1 MSDNLLEIRDLHVEF
16 RTYDGVVK
24 AINGMSFSVPRGKTV
39 GLVGETGAG
48 KTTAV
53 LSVMGLVQS
62 PPGVITQGQVLFEG
76 KDLLK
81 MGEHE
86 LRSLRGEKI
95 AMIFQNPMTSLNP
108 VYTVGKQI
116 SDIISLH
123 QKTDKEEAIKRAGD
137 MLEIVGIR
145 RERLNNYPHEFSGGM
160 KQRVCIAMGLSCNPS
175 LLIADEPTTALDV
188 TIQAQILDLMKN
200 LKEKYNTSTIFITH
214 ALGVVAEIADY
225 VVVVYAGS
233 VIEQGS
239 LKEIFTEPLHPYTKG
254 LFSCLPDIDSKAG
267 SRLKVIPG
275 SMPDPMHLPRGCKF
289 CERCNEAMDIC
300 RENEPEEVIVDGEH
314 QVKCHLYARREAGW
328 VKC

>member
-1 MSDNLLEIRDLHVEF
+1 MEMNENLLEIKDLHVEF

-24 AINGMSFSVPRGKTV
+24 AINGMSFSVPKGKTV

-48 KTTAV
+48 KTTTV
-53 LSVMGLVQS
+53 LSIMGLVQS
-62 PPGVITQGQVLFEG
+62 PPGVITKGEILFEG

-81 MGEHE
+81 MKEPG

-123 QKTDKEEAIKRAGD
+123 QKVGQEEAMKRAGD

-160 KQRVCIAMGLSCNPS
+160 KQRVCIAMGLSCNPQ

-188 TIQAQILDLMKN
+188 TIQAQILDLMKS

-239 LKEIFTEPLHPYTKG
+239 LEKVFTNPQHPYTQG
-254 LFSCLPDIDSKAG
+254 LFSCLPDIEAKESK
-267 SRLKVIPG
+267 RLKVIPG
-275 SMPDPMHLPRGCKF
+275 SMPDPMHLPAGCKF
-289 CERCNEAMDIC
+289 CPRCDKAMDIC
-300 RENEPEEVIVDGEH
+300 SKEEPEEIFTEEGH
-314 QVKCHLYARREAGW
+314 RVKCHRYRKKEGI
-328 VKC
+328 

>member
-1 MSDNLLEIRDLHVEF
+1 MCDNLLEIKNLHVEF

-24 AINGMSFSVPRGKTV
+24 AINGMNFSVPRGKTV

-76 KDLLK
+76 RDLLK
-81 MGEHE
+81 MGDHE
-86 LRSLRGEKI
+86 LRSMRGEKI

-123 QKTDKEEAIKRAGD
+123 QKTDKDEAMKRAGD
-137 MLEIVGIR
+137 MLEVVGIR

-188 TIQAQILDLMKN
+188 TIQAQILDLMKS
-200 LKEKYNTSTIFITH
+200 LKDKYNTSTIFITH

-233 VIEQGS
+233 VIEQGN

-254 LFSCLPDIDSKAG
+254 LFSCLPDIDSQTG

-289 CERCNEAMDIC
+289 CDRCNEAMDIC
-300 RENEPEEVIVDGEH
+300 REKEPEEAAVSGEH
-314 QVKCHLYARREAGW
+314 YVKCHLYGRRDA
-328 VKC
+328 

>member
-24 AINGMSFSVPRGKTV
+24 AINGMNFSVPRGKTV

-76 KDLLK
+76 RDLLK

-137 MLEIVGIR
+137 MLEVVGIR

-188 TIQAQILDLMKN
+188 TIQAQILDLMKS

-254 LFSCLPDIDSKAG
+254 LFSCLPDIDSEAG
-267 SRLKVIPG
+267 SHLKVIPG
-275 SMPDPMHLPRGCKF
+275 SMPDPMHLPCGCKF

-300 RENEPEEVIVDGEH
+300 FEKEPEEVIAGGEH
-314 QVKCHLYARREAGW
+314 QVKCHLYARREA
-328 VKC
+328 

>member
-1 MSDNLLEIRDLHVEF
+1 MSDNLLEIRNLHVEF

-24 AINGMSFSVPRGKTV
+24 AINGMNFSVPRGKTV

-53 LSVMGLVQS
+53 LSVMGLIQS
-62 PPGVITQGQVLFEG
+62 PPGVITQGQILFEG

-81 MGEHE
+81 MGENE

-123 QKTDKEEAIKRAGD
+123 QKTDKEEATKRAGD

-188 TIQAQILDLMKN
+188 TIQAQILDLMKS

-233 VIEQGS
+233 VIEQGT
-239 LKEIFTEPLHPYTKG
+239 LREIFTEPLHPYTKG
-254 LFSCLPDIDSKAG
+254 LFSCLPDIDSEAG

-289 CERCNEAMDIC
+289 CERCNKAMDIC
-300 RENEPEEVIVDGEH
+300 REKEPEEIGAGGEH
-314 QVKCHLYARREAGW
+314 QVKCHLYTRRGA
-328 VKC
+328 